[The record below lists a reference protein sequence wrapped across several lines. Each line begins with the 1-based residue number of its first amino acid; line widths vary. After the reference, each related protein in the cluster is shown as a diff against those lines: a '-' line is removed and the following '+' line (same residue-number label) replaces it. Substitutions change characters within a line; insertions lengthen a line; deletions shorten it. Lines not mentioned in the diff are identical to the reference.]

1 MFHWVA
7 NNSKFPADKWRF
19 DKIDPHCSVSL
30 SKSNVFLL
38 IYCKL
43 KTNLIAK
50 SQLLYMACPLTR
62 KHKQKKNPIYI
73 FISVRVRLRESVR
86 LREYVNTEFDGEVGR
101 EFEKGSVSR
110 AVRLRECVRLRE
122 YVNTE
127 FDWEVDREFEKASV
141 SRAVRLRECPLAES
155 WLYTVGLKLSSSVFG
170 CRWPGWN
177 WIATW
182 KSLNNNKHRRHMR
195 QNHLLKH
202 TFTFLP
208 QCLCAR
214 LPHAPREVEAVK
226 SLTARSQFSF
236 HKMPNAKCAGLH
248 GTYRSAGSIY
258 SVFAHATGSWSG
270 STQMKHERV
279 TNPKISFNVVWK
291 RANNNNKPYGRVYW
305 LNFLFRL
312 RLLG

>member
-7 NNSKFPADKWRF
+7 HNSKFPADKWRF
-19 DKIDPHCSVSL
+19 DKTDSHCSVSL

-38 IYCKL
+38 IYCKF

-62 KHKQKKNPIYI
+62 KHKQKKTPIYI

-127 FDWEVDREFEKASV
+127 FDWEIDREFEKASV

-155 WLYTVGLKLSSSVFG
+155 
-170 CRWPGWN
+170 
-177 WIATW
+177 
-182 KSLNNNKHRRHMR
+182 
-195 QNHLLKH
+195 
-202 TFTFLP
+202 
-208 QCLCAR
+208 
-214 LPHAPREVEAVK
+214 
-226 SLTARSQFSF
+226 
-236 HKMPNAKCAGLH
+236 
-248 GTYRSAGSIY
+248 
-258 SVFAHATGSWSG
+258 
-270 STQMKHERV
+270 
-279 TNPKISFNVVWK
+279 
-291 RANNNNKPYGRVYW
+291 
-305 LNFLFRL
+305 
-312 RLLG
+312 